1 MLFRSLRTL
10 RRASAFG
17 ISVLLLAECSG
28 GELIAVVTTP
38 PVLRS
43 GSATVS
49 LTGAP
54 SGVAAVRLRV
64 TGAGVSAPL
73 AGAGVKILLQN
84 TVADTTVFVLSL
96 ASSAP
101 ANLLTL
107 ALSNVEQPLALVV
120 EEATGGRNAGYAA
133 LRAADV
139 TISIARQE

>member
-1 MLFRSLRTL
+1 MHRLRAFTRAAAFSVTVLIAACRS
-10 RRASAFG
+10 
-17 ISVLLLAECSG
+17 
-28 GELIAVVTTP
+28 GELVAVVTAP
-38 PVLRS
+38 PVLRA
-43 GSATVS
+43 GTATLS
-49 LTGAP
+49 MTAAP
-54 SGVAAVRLRV
+54 AGVAAVRLRV

-73 AGAGVKILLQN
+73 AGAGVKILLQH

-107 ALSNVEQPLALVV
+107 ALSNVEAPLALVV

-139 TISIARQE
+139 TISIARQ